1 MKLNSIY
8 NTFEQEFGRSLSPME
23 KEFINEWKEN
33 SISEESIVLALKE
46 SIFNGVRSFR
56 YIDKILQTWNKEES
70 KTQSETE
77 ATSLDDDDAWL
88 N

>member
-1 MKLNSIY
+1 MELNNIY
-8 NTFEQEFGRSLSPME
+8 NTFEQEFGRPLSPME

-33 SISEESIVLALKE
+33 AISEESIVLALKE

-77 ATSLDDDDAWL
+77 IDLDDEDWL

>member
-1 MKLNSIY
+1 MESNNIY

-23 KEFINEWKEN
+23 KDFINEWKKN

-70 KTQSETE
+70 KNQSETE
-77 ATSLDDDDAWL
+77 IDLDDENWL